1 MSSILKALKKIER
14 EFPEK
19 SEIRSWQQEIN
30 TQKIVHKRM
39 KDHLQFTKHFF
50 IFLVAIILAAGGGL
64 ILGRKPW
71 EKVPSLVAK
80 TETLP
85 PKPSNHTGEKAVG
98 QDQSQKKNHTKRSG
112 EKIIAVSQ
120 AANKEYHSAMKS
132 LGKKQVLD
140 SKMEIKPEKPLT
152 HTEKEPTW
160 QDSINK
166 DSVANQSAE
175 KSEKITKA
183 KRFAS
188 IPVKQTGESRL
199 ELQAIAWSS
208 DPKSRIAVINGRVLR
223 EGESVE
229 SVLVTHIGKAEVI
242 FRKGSE
248 EWKQLF
254 RLK

>member
-1 MSSILKALKKIER
+1 
-14 EFPEK
+14 
-19 SEIRSWQQEIN
+19 
-30 TQKIVHKRM
+30 M
-39 KDHLQFTKHFF
+39 K
-50 IFLVAIILAAGGGL
+50 
-64 ILGRKPW
+64 P
-71 EKVPSLVAK
+71 
-80 TETLP
+80 
-85 PKPSNHTGEKAVG
+85 
-98 QDQSQKKNHTKRSG
+98 
-112 EKIIAVSQ
+112 
-120 AANKEYHSAMKS
+120 
-132 LGKKQVLD
+132 LGKKQVLTN
-140 SKMEIKPEKPLT
+140 KMEIKPEKPLT
-152 HTEKEPTW
+152 HTEKETTW

-166 DSVANQSAE
+166 DRVSNQSAE
-175 KSEKITKA
+175 KITNA

-223 EGESVE
+223 EGESFE

>member
-30 TQKIVHKRM
+30 TQKIFHKRM
-39 KDHLQFTKHFF
+39 KDNLRFTKHLF

-85 PKPSNHTGEKAVG
+85 PKPSNYT
-98 QDQSQKKNHTKRSG
+98 
-112 EKIIAVSQ
+112 
-120 AANKEYHSAMKS
+120 SAMKP
-132 LGKKQVLD
+132 LGKKQVLAN
-140 SKMEIKPEKPLT
+140 KMEIKPEKLLT
-152 HTEKEPTW
+152 HTEEETAW

-166 DSVANQSAE
+166 DRVSNQSAE
-175 KSEKITKA
+175 KITNA

>member
-1 MSSILKALKKIER
+1 LSSILKALKKIER

-30 TQKIVHKRM
+30 TQKIFHKRM
-39 KDHLQFTKHFF
+39 KDNLRFTKHFF

-71 EKVPSLVAK
+71 EKVPSPIAK

-85 PKPSNHTGEKAVG
+85 PKPSNHT
-98 QDQSQKKNHTKRSG
+98 
-112 EKIIAVSQ
+112 
-120 AANKEYHSAMKS
+120 SAMKP
-132 LGKKQVLD
+132 LGKKLVLAN
-140 SKMEIKPEKPLT
+140 KMEIKPEKPLT
-152 HTEKEPTW
+152 HTEEETAW

-166 DSVANQSAE
+166 DRVSNQSAE
-175 KSEKITKA
+175 KITNA

-223 EGESVE
+223 EGESFE

>member
-30 TQKIVHKRM
+30 TQKIFHKRM
-39 KDHLQFTKHFF
+39 KDNLRFTKHLF

-71 EKVPSLVAK
+71 EKVPSPIAK

-85 PKPSNHTGEKAVG
+85 PKPSNHT
-98 QDQSQKKNHTKRSG
+98 
-112 EKIIAVSQ
+112 
-120 AANKEYHSAMKS
+120 SAMKP
-132 LGKKQVLD
+132 LGKKLVLAN
-140 SKMEIKPEKPLT
+140 KMEIKPEKPLT
-152 HTEKEPTW
+152 HTEEETAW

-166 DSVANQSAE
+166 DRVSNQSAE
-175 KSEKITKA
+175 KITNA

>member
-30 TQKIVHKRM
+30 TQKIFHKRM
-39 KDHLQFTKHFF
+39 KDNLRFTKHFF

-71 EKVPSLVAK
+71 EKVPSPIAK

-85 PKPSNHTGEKAVG
+85 PKPSNHT
-98 QDQSQKKNHTKRSG
+98 
-112 EKIIAVSQ
+112 
-120 AANKEYHSAMKS
+120 SAMKP
-132 LGKKQVLD
+132 LGKKLVLAN
-140 SKMEIKPEKPLT
+140 KMEIKPEKPLT
-152 HTEKEPTW
+152 HTEKETAW

-166 DSVANQSAE
+166 DRVANKSAE

-183 KRFAS
+183 KRFTS

-223 EGESVE
+223 EGESFE

>member
-1 MSSILKALKKIER
+1 LSSILKALKKIER

-30 TQKIVHKRM
+30 TQKIFHKRM
-39 KDHLQFTKHFF
+39 KDNLRFTKHLF

-71 EKVPSLVAK
+71 EKVPSPIAK

-85 PKPSNHTGEKAVG
+85 PKPSNHT
-98 QDQSQKKNHTKRSG
+98 
-112 EKIIAVSQ
+112 
-120 AANKEYHSAMKS
+120 SAMKP
-132 LGKKQVLD
+132 LGKKLVLAN
-140 SKMEIKPEKPLT
+140 KMEIKPEKPLT
-152 HTEKEPTW
+152 HTEEETAW

-166 DSVANQSAE
+166 DRVSNQSAE
-175 KSEKITKA
+175 KITNA

>member
-19 SEIRSWQQEIN
+19 SEIRFWQQEIN
-30 TQKIVHKRM
+30 TQKIVHKHM
-39 KDHLQFTKHFF
+39 KDNLRFTKHFF
-50 IFLVAIILAAGGGL
+50 IFLAAIILAAGGGL
-64 ILGRKPW
+64 VLGRKPW

-85 PKPSNHTGEKAVG
+85 PKPSNHT
-98 QDQSQKKNHTKRSG
+98 
-112 EKIIAVSQ
+112 
-120 AANKEYHSAMKS
+120 SAMKP
-132 LGKKQVLD
+132 LGNKQVFAN
-140 SKMEIKPEKPLT
+140 KMEIKPEKPLT
-152 HTEKEPTW
+152 HTEKETAG

-166 DSVANQSAE
+166 DRVTNKSAE

-229 SVLVTHIGKAEVI
+229 RVLVTHIGKAEVI

>member
-1 MSSILKALKKIER
+1 LSSILKALKKIER

-39 KDHLQFTKHFF
+39 KDNLRFTKHFF
-50 IFLVAIILAAGGGL
+50 IFLAAIILAAGGGL
-64 ILGRKPW
+64 VLGRKPW

-85 PKPSNHTGEKAVG
+85 PKSSNHTGEKAVG
-98 QDQSQKKNHTKRSG
+98 QNQSQKLNHAKRNG
-112 EKIIAVSQ
+112 EKITAVSQ
-120 AANKEYHSAMKS
+120 AANKVYHSAMKP
-132 LGKKQVLD
+132 LGNRQVLAN
-140 SKMEIKPEKPLT
+140 KMEIKPEKPLT
-152 HTEKEPTW
+152 HTEKETTG
-160 QDSINK
+160 QNSINK
-166 DSVANQSAE
+166 DRVTNKNTE

-223 EGESVE
+223 EGESIE
-229 SVLVTHIGKAEVI
+229 RVLVTHIGKAEVI

>member
-1 MSSILKALKKIER
+1 LSSILKALKKIER

-19 SEIRSWQQEIN
+19 NEIRSWQQEIN

-39 KDHLQFTKHFF
+39 KDHLRFTKHFF

-71 EKVPSLVAK
+71 EKVPSLIAK

-85 PKPSNHTGEKAVG
+85 PKPSNHT
-98 QDQSQKKNHTKRSG
+98 
-112 EKIIAVSQ
+112 
-120 AANKEYHSAMKS
+120 SAMKP
-132 LGKKQVLD
+132 LGKKLVLANQ
-140 SKMEIKPEKPLT
+140 MEIKPEKPLT
-152 HTEKEPTW
+152 HTEEETAW

-166 DSVANQSAE
+166 DRVSNQSAE
-175 KSEKITKA
+175 KITNA

>member
-19 SEIRSWQQEIN
+19 NEIRSWQQEIN
-30 TQKIVHKRM
+30 TQKIFHKRM
-39 KDHLQFTKHFF
+39 KDNLRFTKHLF

-71 EKVPSLVAK
+71 EKVPSLIAK

-85 PKPSNHTGEKAVG
+85 PKPSNHT
-98 QDQSQKKNHTKRSG
+98 
-112 EKIIAVSQ
+112 
-120 AANKEYHSAMKS
+120 SAMKP
-132 LGKKQVLD
+132 LGKKLVLAN
-140 SKMEIKPEKPLT
+140 KMEIKPEKPLT
-152 HTEKEPTW
+152 HTEEETAW

-166 DSVANQSAE
+166 DRVSNQSAE
-175 KSEKITKA
+175 KITNA